1 MSNDLHNFPQLDHCV
16 GPPLLEFT
24 WQLSQA
30 NGGIGAKLIGK
41 SPGTDHYIAE
51 NTLTDTVPETSGTQY
66 WMNFDA
72 PSWFNIQLSCS
83 KDLSYVELRNSNDGH
98 HHNIP
103 EHA

>member
-1 MSNDLHNFPQLDHCV
+1 M
-16 GPPLLEFT
+16 GPASKEFS
-24 WQLSQA
+24 WQHSQA
-30 NGGIGAKLIGK
+30 SGGVGTWYLGK

-66 WMNFDA
+66 WMNFGA
-72 PSWFNIQLSCS
+72 PAEFVIQLSCS

-98 HHNIP
+98 YHNIP